1 MHESPTR
8 RGAPP
13 TPASHGRHK
22 TIYSTPKNDTKKG
35 SQSISPESRP
45 TPSSTAQAAIAA
57 GMTNPQ
63 SASEIDFD
71 IHNPP
76 ATPFTLPSKEAV
88 CSGPSAVNMH
98 DVLLGRGGGTNTQIG
113 NRRFRALVQEFQ
125 PVYLLCRR
133 KEKPRMAR
141 TIVLIVRNRGGR
153 FLKKCDDTGML
164 FEVGDEKAEAK
175 TSQALREGLDVR
187 ATKASQAGSLRK
199 NKQQQN
205 NINKHSTSSY
215 KEQENKPEPMQE
227 SPNRRDGPPKENS
240 IMHHPTSYPPSHPH
254 AHAQYPYPHYPHR
267 QPHVPNSS
275 HYKQE
280 NHSSHQQQS
289 VPPPQ
294 HHSGDHSYAQYN
306 TTAPSHPPPTTTS
319 NNNTSSGYEPADYN
333 HHNSQSHHHSSASY
347 RMDPEL
353 ADDVSSSSGSNAAR
367 KRKQMHWSERYPQE
381 PTNNDTPEE
390 NNNPL
395 WMDFT
400 PPRSNNKND
409 RPHTEPRTS
418 RNNTNMLRPTDP
430 W

>member
-1 MHESPTR
+1 MQESPTR
-8 RGAPP
+8 RGSPP
-13 TPASHGRHK
+13 DPASQGRHK
-22 TIYSTPKNDTKKG
+22 TIYSTPKNNTKKEP
-35 SQSISPESRP
+35 QSVSPESRP

-199 NKQQQN
+199 NKHQQN
-205 NINKHSTSSY
+205 NINKHSASSH
-215 KEQENKPEPMQE
+215 KELENKPEPMQE
-227 SPNRRDGPPKENS
+227 SPNRRDGPPKEHS
-240 IMHHPTSYPPSHPH
+240 VMHHPPSYPPPHPH
-254 AHAQYPYPHYPHR
+254 SHGHYPYPHYPHH
-267 QPHVPNSS
+267 QPPAPNSS
-275 HYKQE
+275 QYKHE
-280 NHSSHQQQS
+280 NHSSHQHQI
-289 VPPPQ
+289 PQ
-294 HHSGDHSYAQYN
+294 HHSRDHSYAPYN
-306 TTAPSHPPPTTTS
+306 NTAPTT
-319 NNNTSSGYEPADYN
+319 NNNNSSSGYEPADYN
-333 HHNSQSHHHSSASY
+333 HPNGQPHHPSSTSY
-347 RMDPEL
+347 RMDPDL
-353 ADDVSSSSGSNAAR
+353 ADDVSSSSGSNATR
-367 KRKQMHWSERYPQE
+367 KRKQRHWSERYPQE
-381 PTNNDTPEE
+381 PTSNETTEE
-390 NNNPL
+390 NTNNPL

-400 PPRSNNKND
+400 PPRSNEKSD